1 MILDNKDKK
10 KDIVKIRSYFKLKKR
25 KTKNLLS
32 HAISSSLTLQADKF
46 SVSVQICTKI
56 VKSLKHHKSLTVTL
70 NISRA

>member
-10 KDIVKIRSYFKLKKR
+10 RHSKKKVIFQTK
-25 KTKNLLS
+25 KTKNEKS
-32 HAISSSLTLQADKF
+32 VISRNFIQFDPSAEKF

-70 NISRA
+70 NISSA